1 MASKQYD
8 SASVS
13 DEPEE
18 TTLYTRAI
26 QNVAKARKSL
36 FEQTEQTEAAAHRPT
51 RASTSAQRP
60 VREDVSSSLSSF
72 HNDSDQDKTVDPGQL
87 SEDSSDARSRHAE
100 ERSQREL
107 RKKRPKQTGIASG
120 KSPCFYNNNYF
131 HYGKFCIL

>member
-8 SASVS
+8 SSSVS

-18 TTLYTRAI
+18 TILYTRAI

-36 FEQTEQTEAAAHRPT
+36 FEQTEAAAHRPT
-51 RASTSAQRP
+51 RASTSAQHP

-72 HNDSDQDKTVDPGQL
+72 HDDSDQDKTVDPGQL
-87 SEDSSDARSRHAE
+87 SEDSSDARSRRAE
-100 ERSQREL
+100 ERLQRDL
-107 RKKRPKQTGIASG
+107 RKKRPKQTGIASS

-131 HYGKFCIL
+131 HYGKFCVL